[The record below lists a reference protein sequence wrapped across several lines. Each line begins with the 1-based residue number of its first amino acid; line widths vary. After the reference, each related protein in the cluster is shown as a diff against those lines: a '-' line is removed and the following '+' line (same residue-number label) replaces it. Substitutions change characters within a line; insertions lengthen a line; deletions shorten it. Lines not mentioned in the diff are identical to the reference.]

1 MSSEPYP
8 GGESVSREEA
18 LDKLADQDRRMNE
31 MGKAMASFRN
41 RIEDVEAENEELKAA
56 NERLRETVA
65 DQAEKHDELRREYI
79 RLARRLTAVEE
90 EHGIDA
96 ATANAFGD
104 GAETSPLYLLET
116 IGPAAV
122 ADTPGPT
129 LHRARVLVEN
139 KDRWGNVRSNP
150 KYGRHRLL
158 ATTAH
163 DLKQRLED
171 ARDEDLAWNQVHRA
185 MEKLATL
192 GGDHV
197 QFEERYASEGENY
210 GKALV
215 WQGVDGQ

>member
-1 MSSEPYP
+1 MKMSSEPYP
-8 GGESVSREEA
+8 GGSVTRDDA
-18 LDKLADQDRRMNE
+18 LDMLESLADDVASLQEHNSRQADQIATANRRIT
-31 MGKAMASFRN
+31 AL
-41 RIEDVEAENEELKAA
+41 EAENEQ
-56 NERLRETVA
+56 LRETVA
-65 DQAEKHDELRREYI
+65 DQAEKNDELRREYI

-90 EHGIDA
+90 EQGIDA

-122 ADTPGPT
+122 AENPGPT

-139 KDRWGNVRSNP
+139 KDRWGEIRRNP
-150 KYGRHRLL
+150 KFGRHRLL
-158 ATTAH
+158 ATNAH

-185 MEKLATL
+185 MQKLANL

-197 QFEERYASEGENY
+197 RFDETYASDGENY
-210 GKALV
+210 GKAVV
-215 WQGVDGQ
+215 WQEVDG